1 MCISAREV
9 HNNAPNVRP
18 NVLQLTVVPVL
29 AFALLFPAYLQGTVR
44 AVFAPVGQGYKT
56 MPADTACLL
65 CCGLPA
71 FKLRLQ
77 KHVPRQNSFT
87 KPVTAYAV
95 AVHLPARLVAEDTG
109 VLVFVVVGAFAFDE
123 VVDRDGI

>member
-77 KHVPRQNSFT
+77 KHVPRQYGLT
-87 KPVTAYAV
+87 EPVTAYAV
-95 AVHLPARLVAEDTG
+95 AVHLPARLVAEDTD
-109 VLVFVVVGAFAFDE
+109 VLVVVVIGTFGSDEFA
-123 VVDRDGI
+123 DRDGI

>member
-1 MCISAREV
+1 M
-9 HNNAPNVRP
+9 HNNAP

-44 AVFAPVGQGYKT
+44 TVFAPVGQGYKT
-56 MPADTACLL
+56 MPTDTACFL
-65 CCGLPA
+65 CCGLSA

-77 KHVPRQNSFT
+77 KHVPRQYGLT
-87 KPVTAYAV
+87 EPVAAYAV
-95 AVHLPARLVAEDTG
+95 AVHLFARLVAENTG